1 MVYRRRGGDG
11 WGDGWGRRE
20 SIARGVM
27 CTVLRRGKEG
37 EKRRNEVGDEE
48 FVTCCNSLNLINTR

>member
-1 MVYRRRGGDG
+1 MVYRRMG
-11 WGDGWGRRE
+11 GDGWGRRE

-27 CTVLRRGKEG
+27 YTVLRRGREG

-48 FVTCCNSLNLINTR
+48 FVTCCKV

>member
-1 MVYRRRGGDG
+1 MVCRRMG
-11 WGDGWGRRE
+11 GDGWGRRE

-27 CTVLRRGKEG
+27 YTVLRRGKEG